1 MAEAKKVV
9 LYVEDDRDDQ
19 LLFEEV
25 LQTVNPDFK
34 CCIATDGEHAFEILK
49 TIEVPACIYVDVN
62 MPRMNG
68 LQFLQTLKL
77 HPEYAH
83 IPVFVLTTSRSSND
97 ELTAVALGA
106 KQYIIKPNSY
116 RDLFT
121 ILEKCCE
128 PFTKLPTIS
137 KAS

>member
-1 MAEAKKVV
+1 MREEKKAV

-19 LLFEEV
+19 QLFMEV
-25 LQTVNPDFK
+25 LKTINPQFE
-34 CCIATDGEHAFEILK
+34 CFIATDGEHAFDVLK
-49 TIEVPACIYVDVN
+49 KIDVPVCIYVDVN

-68 LQFLQTLKL
+68 LEFLKALKL
-77 HPEYAH
+77 HPEYSH
-83 IPVFVLTTSRSSND
+83 IPVFILTTSTSEND

-116 RDLFT
+116 KDLFK
-121 ILEKCCE
+121 ILENCCE
-128 PFTKLPTIS
+128 PYTKLPTAR

>member
-1 MAEAKKVV
+1 MKEAKKAV
-9 LYVEDDRDDQ
+9 LYVEDDHDDQ
-19 LLFEEV
+19 QLFMEV
-25 LQTVNPDFK
+25 LKNVNPDFE
-34 CCIATDGEHAFEILK
+34 CFIATDGEHAFEVLK
-49 TIEVPACIYVDVN
+49 NVDMPVCIYVDVN

-68 LQFLQTLKL
+68 LEFLRALKL
-77 HPEYAH
+77 HPEYSH
-83 IPVFVLTTSRSSND
+83 IPVFILTTSRSEND

-116 RDLFT
+116 RDLFA

-128 PFTKLPTIS
+128 PYTKLPPIR

>member
-1 MAEAKKVV
+1 MKEAKKAV

-19 LLFEEV
+19 LLFMEV
-25 LQTVNPDFK
+25 LKTVNPEFE
-34 CCIATDGEHAFEILK
+34 CFIATDGEHAFDVLKSIEIP
-49 TIEVPACIYVDVN
+49 VCIYVDVN

-68 LQFLQTLKL
+68 LEFLKALKL
-77 HPEYAH
+77 HPEYSH
-83 IPVFVLTTSRSSND
+83 IPVFILTTSTSSND

-116 RDLFT
+116 RDLFK

-128 PFTKLPTIS
+128 PYKQLPPVR